1 MRLISQGSQF
11 VFNLPSDF
19 LTQEVISTYK
29 PMLEKNWVD
38 YENVIDYLNSTIKG
52 IDFPGIRFDTPK
64 QTIMRGKT
72 IAYKPSVNVQDIAR
86 GDINITFASVD
97 SHLNYF
103 LLYDMIIKHYLDT
116 ENLFIN
122 PFMMTALDI
131 HRDAIYRLKFYQ
143 VIIKSLSDN
152 RFDYSQQKIGSPD
165 FTMVMSYNFYDIEFL
180 LDRSK
185 VLELADVPM
194 IIQKI

>member
-1 MRLISQGSQF
+1 
-11 VFNLPSDF
+11 
-19 LTQEVISTYK
+19 
-29 PMLEKNWVD
+29 MLEKNWVD

-97 SHLNYF
+97 SHLNYL

-152 RFDYSQQKIGSPD
+152 RFDYSQQKITSPD

-180 LDRSK
+180 LDKSK

>member
-152 RFDYSQQKIGSPD
+152 RFDYSQQKITSPD

-180 LDRSK
+180 LDKSK

>member
-1 MRLISQGSQF
+1 MRLVSQGSQF

-19 LTQEVISTYK
+19 LPPEIISSYK
-29 PMLEKNWVD
+29 PLLEKNWVD
-38 YENVIDYLNSTIKG
+38 YDNVIDYLNSTIKG

-64 QTIMRGKT
+64 QTIMRGKV
-72 IAYKPSVNVQDIAR
+72 INYKPSQNVQDIAR
-86 GDINITFASVD
+86 NDINITFASVD

-103 LLYDMIIKHYLDT
+103 LMYDIILKHYLDT
-116 ENLFIN
+116 ENLFIS
-122 PFMMTALDI
+122 PFTMTSLDI
-131 HRDAIYRLKFYQ
+131 HRDAIYRLNFFQ

-152 RFDYSQQKIGSPD
+152 RFDYSQQKISAPD
-165 FTMVMSYNFYDIEFL
+165 FTMVMSFNFYDIEFL

-185 VLELADVPM
+185 VLELSDVPR

>member
-97 SHLNYF
+97 SHLNYL

-152 RFDYSQQKIGSPD
+152 RFDYSQQKITSPD

-180 LDRSK
+180 LDKSK